1 MVYSAYVMEEDYTG
15 LVRDF
20 LDVIICKGKP
30 SVQRSVHV
38 IHGVGFDLLEN
49 VEKVADVAVFMGEES
64 MGSCLTGVDYKPGE
78 VEYFDVLPIPSV
90 YKGITFEVDSE
101 EEAVGVVRDAVE
113 EAFRKRRSREWTTFL
128 RNMLEAENE
137 EF

>member
-1 MVYSAYVMEEDYTG
+1 M
-15 LVRDF
+15 
-20 LDVIICKGKP
+20 
-30 SVQRSVHV
+30 
-38 IHGVGFDLLEN
+38 HGVGFDLLEN

-90 YKGITFEVDSE
+90 YKGITFKVNSE
-101 EEAVGVVRDAVE
+101 EEAVGVVRDAIE
-113 EAFRKRRSREWTTFL
+113 EAFKKRRSREWTTFL